1 MMDASP
7 GLGCKAQVTSTVV
20 GIDASEK
27 VGSPVLG
34 IDASE
39 EVGSPV
45 VGIDASEKVVSP
57 ASEEPGRGCRA
68 YLVWVV
74 PSVSEPEIEG

>member
-27 VGSPVLG
+27 VGSP
-34 IDASE
+34 A
-39 EVGSPV
+39 P
-45 VGIDASEKVVSP
+45 
-57 ASEEPGRGCRA
+57 EEPGRGCRA
-68 YLVWVV
+68 YLVFGYSA
-74 PSVSEPEIEG
+74 PP